1 MGFHF
6 QSKGFTLSL
15 HLMFLQIHPMESRD
29 EGYKILLMKFFLP
42 GTQNIFQ
49 KQKRSSSSSVSR
61 TSWRP
66 PPSCPGCL
74 PGPPARIHRIRP
86 RAWPA
91 CSRTLSAAPPP
102 LHAASTL
109 CKILNWCSHWPCSCH
124 LWDLITWNRRHW
136 SLYSNNIFTSTCK
149 ELHQNLRLSPAHSQL
164 SAHWEHSWSSLS
176 KFPPLFCCSLPTKSF
191 WSLFYCLS
199 KCHISVR
206 NCIIYSMLSI
216 V

>member
-49 KQKRSSSSSVSR
+49 KQKQSSSSSVSR

-66 PPSCPGCL
+66 PPSCPGCW
-74 PGPPARIHRIRP
+74 PGPPARTHRIHP
-86 RAWPA
+86 RALPA

-136 SLYSNNIFTSTCK
+136 SLYSTLLYFIMFLQVPVKSSIKICDC
-149 ELHQNLRLSPAHSQL
+149 HQHTLS
-164 SAHWEHSWSSLS
+164 
-176 KFPPLFCCSLPTKSF
+176 FLPTESVLDLHCQSF
-191 WSLFYCLS
+191 LHYSVVDFQQNHSDLCSIDYLS
-199 KCHISVR
+199 V
-206 NCIIYSMLSI
+206 IYL
-216 V
+216 